1 VFRPPWGAFLIP
13 PAMRVV
19 DDSLTAKGKH
29 PDPAWYQQPLAFGV
43 IVLAACVLLNILF
56 WRAPMICR
64 AGK

>member
-1 VFRPPWGAFLIP
+1 
-13 PAMRVV
+13 MRVV